1 MSFTQGYGTVRLTLH
16 ADERPET
23 NQEAATMASKNDE
36 TLDLG
41 DVGQNGKQTC
51 AGSNRDGT
59 WGLSGSER
67 EGRAD
72 SRMVPGFLNWV
83 RGSVLALET
92 KIQTGDKSVGE
103 G

>member
-41 DVGQNGKQTC
+41 DVG
-51 AGSNRDGT
+51 
-59 WGLSGSER
+59 
-67 EGRAD
+67 
-72 SRMVPGFLNWV
+72 
-83 RGSVLALET
+83 
-92 KIQTGDKSVGE
+92 
-103 G
+103 